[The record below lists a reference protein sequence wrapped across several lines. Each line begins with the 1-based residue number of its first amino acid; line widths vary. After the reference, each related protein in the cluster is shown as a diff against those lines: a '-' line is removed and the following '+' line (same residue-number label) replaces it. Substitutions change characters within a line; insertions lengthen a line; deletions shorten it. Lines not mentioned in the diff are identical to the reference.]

1 MPRRSRLALVAVA
14 LATGA
19 CAAGRTPVVVS
30 SVPDCRPMVARVILS
45 CWYGG
50 KDQPISQ
57 CEVGKEEPAGCGI
70 GPAAVAY
77 FNGGVDMSPTFYRPD
92 HEDRPRWVQFNVYR
106 QADGQVGRKWFGR
119 ADGEHLRPERRF
131 GERPPGAE

>member
-1 MPRRSRLALVAVA
+1 MPRRSSLALVAVA

-19 CAAGRTPVVVS
+19 CAGSRKPVVVS

-70 GPAAVAY
+70 GPDAVAY
-77 FNGGVDMSPTFYRPD
+77 FNSGVDMSSLFYEHRPS
-92 HEDRPRWVQFNVYR
+92 WIKFNVYR
-106 QADGQVGRKWFGR
+106 QADGQIGRKQSDR
-119 ADGEHLRPERRF
+119 ADRESLVTERRF
-131 GERPPGAE
+131 GDRPEGAR